1 MQDKL
6 IQKSIE
12 QTIISLVAAF
22 DQQTA
27 DDHQEAIVQLILDFE
42 ENPEYYRTKMQ
53 LAHYQLDEVSI
64 IPFVQ
69 KHENIKSEDKA
80 ILKFIYNGLFTHFIR
95 KLIDWNESTACGG
108 DKESFIIRQVLKSIV
123 LKENQS
129 LYDDYSGCERIDKAK
144 WKDQA
149 YWSPRS
155 FKSTDEVIEQ
165 FWKWY
170 RVD

>member
-1 MQDKL
+1 MEES
-6 IQKSIE
+6 IQKSLE

-27 DDHQEAIVQLILDFE
+27 DDHQEAIVQLILEFE
-42 ENPEYYRTKMQ
+42 ANPDYYRTKMQ
-53 LAHYQLDEVSI
+53 LAHYQFDDVSI
-64 IPFVQ
+64 IPFIQ
-69 KHENIKSEDKA
+69 KHENIKSEHKSL
-80 ILKFIYNGLFTHFIR
+80 LKFIYNGLFTHFIR
-95 KLIDWNESTACGG
+95 KLIDRNEGSACAG
-108 DKESFIIRQVLKSIV
+108 DKESFIIQQVMKSIV

-129 LYDDYSGCERIDKAK
+129 LYDNYSGCERIDKAK

-155 FKSTDEVIEQ
+155 FKSTDEVIER

-170 RVD
+170 RVE